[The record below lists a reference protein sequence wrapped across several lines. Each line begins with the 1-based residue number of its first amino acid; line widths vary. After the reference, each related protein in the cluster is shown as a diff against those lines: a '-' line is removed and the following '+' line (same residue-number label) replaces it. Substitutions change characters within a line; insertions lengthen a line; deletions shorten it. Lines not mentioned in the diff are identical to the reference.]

1 MDTTT
6 LKKFA
11 QNARRS
17 LIEQVTSKLTL
28 VLADNSAARRQ
39 YPNAIAQLE
48 KEISTHTKEQVIEKV
63 AYVWFNR
70 FCALRFM
77 DVNRYTKIGVVSAA
91 VGRSQPE
98 ILAEAK
104 MGHVDDK
111 MVPAKTQGE
120 IAALLSGET
129 PSPDPQGEAYR
140 LLLVA
145 VCNFYHRAMPYLFE
159 RIADYVELLIP
170 DDLLSPDSILAATR
184 EAMTPEA
191 CQNVEVIG
199 WLYQFYISEKKDK
212 VFAGLKKK
220 QKITTENIPAATQLF
235 TPHWIV
241 RYLVENSLGR
251 LWMLNHPG
259 SKLTDKME
267 YYIPLEEAET
277 NFLQVKTPEEIK
289 ICDPACGS
297 GHMLVYA
304 FDLLYA
310 IYEEEGYEPSEI
322 PEKILTHNLY
332 GIEIDERAGEL
343 AAFALTMKAREKY
356 RRFLRKPV
364 QPNICVLQPI
374 ELTDDELSDYMNF
387 VGLHWF
393 TVPLLETLNQ
403 FKEADNFGSLIQPVV
418 TDVENMLKLLE
429 NKDVGGQLFL
439 YQTHQKVLQVLKQ
452 ADYLSPKYCILVV
465 NPPYMGGKGMNKRL
479 TSWVKGKF
487 QDSKL
492 NLFATFIERSLEL
505 SQKKGIVAM
514 ITMESWMFLSSFE
527 NLRNRILEQNTI
539 LSMAHLGAGAFDTI
553 GGEVVSTT
561 AFVLQ
566 NSNCASYKGSYI
578 RLVDDDSETKKDIA
592 LLDTINNIDSDFY
605 FRASAADFK
614 KIPKS
619 PIAYWASEQIKN
631 IFTNAPLSKYYPVNP
646 GIRTGKDELFL
657 RFWFEVSFNNI
668 QFDLV
673 SSDEM
678 KSDIRWFPLH
688 KGGTFRKWYGNA
700 EHIIDLF
707 RDAEEIKSKS
717 PDFRLREKKWYFRPF
732 VSWSRISTKDISFR
746 YFPKGVLFS
755 DAGPGI
761 FAESKCLQ
769 ATALLNSKIGSY
781 FLKIINPTLN
791 YQKQDIET
799 VPYICLSKNLS
810 FDSGVLIEKDD
821 WDSYETSWGFSVF
834 PLLHNEHHGL
844 NLDNNYEKICSYWK
858 EITIHLQHLEEEN
871 NRIFIEAY
879 GLQDELTPDVPLHEI
894 TLTCNPYYRYDHTKP
909 EAELEALLLA
919 DTMKEYISYAVGC
932 MFGRYSLDK
941 PGLIL
946 ANQGETVEDY
956 YQQVPEST
964 FSADEDNVIPILDG
978 DWFADDICDSFRQF
992 LRVTFGEEHYEE
1004 NLKFIEQAIGKDI
1017 RKYFLK
1023 DFYNDHVKRYK
1034 KRPIYWLFSSPKGSF
1049 NALIYLH
1056 RYRPDTVSVVLNDY
1070 LREFLAKL
1078 KARLENLRQIEVSA
1092 EVSQTEKTKAIKEIT
1107 KLNKTIEELKDYER
1121 DVLYPLA
1128 IQQVQLDLDDGV
1140 KTNYPKLGAALK
1152 KVSGLGVK

>member
-1 MDTTT
+1 
-6 LKKFA
+6 
-11 QNARRS
+11 
-17 LIEQVTSKLTL
+17 
-28 VLADNSAARRQ
+28 
-39 YPNAIAQLE
+39 
-48 KEISTHTKEQVIEKV
+48 
-63 AYVWFNR
+63 
-70 FCALRFM
+70 M

-104 MGHVDDK
+104 MGHIEDK
-111 MVPAKTQGE
+111 IVPAKTQGE

-140 LLLVA
+140 LLLVS
-145 VCNFYHRAMPYLFE
+145 VCNEYHKAMPFLFE
-159 RIADYVELLIP
+159 KIADYVELLIP
-170 DDLLSPDSILAATR
+170 DDLLSSESILAATR

-199 WLYQFYISEKKDK
+199 WLYQFYISEKKDQ

-259 SKLTDKME
+259 SKLVDKME
-267 YYIPLEEAET
+267 YYIPPEEIET
-277 NFLQVKTPEEIK
+277 DFLQVKTPEEIK

-304 FDLLYA
+304 FDLLYT

-374 ELTDDELSDYMNF
+374 ELSDDELSDYMDF
-387 VGLHWF
+387 VGRDLF

-418 TDVENMLKLLE
+418 TDVENMLELLE
-429 NKDVGGQLFL
+429 NKDVGSQLLL
-439 YQTHQKVLQVLKQ
+439 YQIHQKVLQVLKQ
-452 ADYLSPKYCILVV
+452 ADYLSPKYQVV
-465 NPPYMGGKGMNKRL
+465 TANPPYMGVKGMNKRL
-479 TSWVKGKF
+479 SALIKEKYP
-487 QDSKL
+487 DSKSD
-492 NLFATFIERSLEL
+492 LFAAFIERVLN
-505 SQKKGIVAM
+505 IVKPNGFLGLM
-514 ITMESWMFLSSFE
+514 TPFTWMFLSSYEKLRFE
-527 NLRNRILEQNTI
+527 VLDKNSLTTLVRPEYHSFFESAYVPICAFTI
-539 LSMAHLGAGAFDTI
+539 FRSQIPDFMGTFLDLQEFYGAGIQSDKALEAI
-553 GGEVVSTT
+553 K
-561 AFVLQ
+561 
-566 NSNCASYKGSYI
+566 NCDCDWRYQASS
-578 RLVDDDSETKKDIA
+578 R
-592 LLDTINNIDSDFY
+592 
-605 FRASAADFK
+605 DFK
-614 KIPKS
+614 KIPGQ
-619 PIAYWASEQIKN
+619 PIAYW
-631 IFTNAPLSKYYPVNP
+631 LSKKIRAIFEESIPLKEIANP
-646 GIRTGKDELFL
+646 RQGLATADNDRFL
-657 RFWFEVSFNNI
+657 RCWQEVTFTKIGFNCLSREAST
-668 QFDLV
+668 Q
-673 SSDEM
+673 
-678 KSDIRWFPLH
+678 KGHKWFPYN
-688 KGGTFRKWYGNA
+688 KGGSFRKWYGNQCFIVNWENDGQELNA
-700 EHIIDLF
+700 F
-707 RDAEEIKSKS
+707 KPKSVIRS
-717 PDFRLREKKWYFRPF
+717 PETYFKESL
-732 VSWSRISTKDISFR
+732 SWSKITSGGFSLR
-746 YFPKGVLFS
+746 YFPTGFIYDV
-755 DAGPGI
+755 AGCSI
-761 FAESKCLQ
+761 FVDSEDRRISILGAMNSRVMSGSLN
-769 ATALLNSKIGSY
+769 ALSPTLNFEVGQVAVFPIIEKTLNLNSKSRSTI
-781 FLKIINPTLN
+781 KR
-791 YQKQDIET
+791 
-799 VPYICLSKNLS
+799 
-810 FDSGVLIEKDD
+810 LIEISKLD
-821 WDSYETSWGFSVF
+821 WDSFESSWNFSTFPIVSQDSRSESLKKTYEV
-834 PLLHNEHHGL
+834 L
-844 NLDNNYEKICSYWK
+844 CSYWDNLVT
-858 EITIHLQHLEEEN
+858 EMQRLEEEN

-909 EAELEALLLA
+909 ETELEALLLA

-946 ANQGETVEDY
+946 ANQGETIEDY
-956 YQQVPEST
+956 HKQVPEPT
-964 FSADEDNVIPILDG
+964 FSPDEDNVIPILDG
-978 DWFADDICDSFRQF
+978 DWFADDICDRFRKF

-1004 NLKFIEQAIGKDI
+1004 NLQFIERAIGKNI

-1070 LREFLAKL
+1070 LREFQIEL
-1078 KARLENLRQIEVSA
+1078 KSRVENLKQIEISA
-1092 EVSQTEKTKAIKEIT
+1092 EVSQSEK
-1107 KLNKTIEELKDYER
+1107 N
-1121 DVLYPLA
+1121 
-1128 IQQVQLDLDDGV
+1128 
-1140 KTNYPKLGAALK
+1140 
-1152 KVSGLGVK
+1152 

>member
-1 MDTTT
+1 M
-6 LKKFA
+6 
-11 QNARRS
+11 
-17 LIEQVTSKLTL
+17 
-28 VLADNSAARRQ
+28 
-39 YPNAIAQLE
+39 
-48 KEISTHTKEQVIEKV
+48 
-63 AYVWFNR
+63 
-70 FCALRFM
+70 
-77 DVNRYTKIGVVSAA
+77 VSAA
-91 VGRSQPE
+91 EGRSQPE

-111 MVPAKTQGE
+111 MVSAKAQSE
-120 IAALLSGET
+120 IAALLSGEN

-145 VCNFYHRAMPYLFE
+145 VCNYYHRAMPYLFE

-170 DDLLSPDSILAATR
+170 DDLLSPDSILAATC

-191 CQNVEVIG
+191 CENVEVIG

-267 YYIPLEEAET
+267 YYIPPEEVET
-277 NFLQVKTPEEIK
+277 DFLLVKTPEEIK

-322 PEKILTHNLY
+322 PKKILTHNLY

-364 QPNICVLQPI
+364 QPNICVLKPI
-374 ELTDDELSDYMNF
+374 ELTDDELSDYMDF
-387 VGLHWF
+387 VGRNLF

-403 FKEADNFGSLIQPVV
+403 FKEADNFGSLIKPVV
-418 TDVENMLKLLE
+418 TDVEHMLKLLE
-429 NKDVGGQLFL
+429 DKDVGGQLLL

-452 ADYLSPKYCILVV
+452 ADYLSPKYQVV
-465 NPPYMGGKGMNKRL
+465 TANPPYMGSKGMNRRL
-479 TSWVKGKF
+479 SAWVKENYPDTKS
-487 QDSKL
+487 D
-492 NLFATFIERSLEL
+492 LFAAFIERNLDLALE
-505 SQKKGIVAM
+505 KGMVAM
-514 ITMESWMFLSSFE
+514 ITMQSWMFLSSYMK
-527 NLRNRILEQNTI
+527 LRTKLLSNATL
-539 LSMAHLGAGAFDTI
+539 LSMSHVGERGFDTI
-553 GGEVVSTT
+553 GGAVVSTT
-561 AFVLQ
+561 AFVLK
-566 NSNCASYKGSYI
+566 NSQELQYRGVFV
-578 RLVDDDSETKKDIA
+578 RLVDGRSESAKASMMRESIEDSRCSFRYVASSYDFERIDGMPIQYS
-592 LLDTINNIDSDFY
+592 LSPQMLSLFSLDESISSIGRT
-605 FRASAADFK
+605 ASGL
-614 KIPKS
+614 
-619 PIAYWASEQIKN
+619 Q
-631 IFTNAPLSKYYPVNP
+631 TNDNSRF
-646 GIRTGKDELFL
+646 I
-657 RFWFEVSFNNI
+657 RFWFEPSFNAI
-668 QFDLV
+668 EHSARSRQEASA
-673 SSDEM
+673 SSR
-678 KSDIRWFPLH
+678 KWFPH
-688 KGGTFRKWYGNA
+688 VKGGSFRKWYGNLDYIVNW
-700 EHIIDLF
+700 ENDGSEIFDLAKKLYSSPT
-707 RDAEEIKSKS
+707 RTIKNL
-717 PDFRLREKKWYFRPF
+717 DLYFF
-732 VSWSRISTKDISFR
+732 AGVTWTDISTGEF
-746 YFPKGVLFS
+746 GVRKIPPGFIFDTSAPSVFS
-755 DAGPGI
+755 NQNNHNLIIG
-761 FAESKCLQ
+761 
-769 ATALLNSKIGSY
+769 LLNSKPANSIIRLLCPSLHFLTADIAKLPFPREYITSHTSQIEAISY
-781 FLKIINPTLN
+781 KLQEI
-791 YQKQDIET
+791 
-799 VPYICLSKNLS
+799 SKS
-810 FDSGVLIEKDD
+810 D
-821 WDSYETSWGFSVF
+821 WNSYETSWNFTTLSF
-834 PLLHNEHHGL
+834 LAFNHRHTTFEATYSHLR
-844 NLDNNYEKICSYWK
+844 NY
-858 EITIHLQHLEEEN
+858 LQNMTAEMQLLEEEN

-919 DTMKEYISYAVGC
+919 DTMEEYISYAVGC
-932 MFGRYSLDK
+932 MFGRYSPDK

-946 ANQGETVEDY
+946 ANQGETIEDY
-956 YQQVPEST
+956 YQQVPEPT
-964 FSADEDNVIPILDG
+964 FTPDKDNVIPILDG
-978 DWFADDICDSFRQF
+978 DWFADDICDRFRQF

-1004 NLKFIEQAIGKDI
+1004 NLKFIEQAIGKNI

-1078 KARLENLRQIEVSA
+1078 KARVENLRQIEVSA
-1092 EVSQTEKTKAIKEIT
+1092 EMSQSEKTKAIKEIT

-1140 KTNYPKLGAALK
+1140 KMNYPKLGAALK